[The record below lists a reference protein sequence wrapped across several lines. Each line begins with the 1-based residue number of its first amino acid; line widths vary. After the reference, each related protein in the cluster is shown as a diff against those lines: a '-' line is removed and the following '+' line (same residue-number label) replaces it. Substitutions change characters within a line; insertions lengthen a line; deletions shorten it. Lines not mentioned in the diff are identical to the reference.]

1 MCRTSPCRIR
11 QNTSMP
17 QVHRS
22 PVRNAA
28 AERNKAPI
36 LDVLRRVLPHTGTV
50 LEIASGTGQH
60 VVHFARALPELIW
73 QPSDAEPRALAWIES
88 LVDASALA
96 NVRMPLRL
104 DVHEQPWP
112 LRRVDAVVCINMIHI
127 APWTATEALFRGIDG
142 VLDAAGPLVLYGP
155 YRRDGRHTAPSND
168 AFDLDLK
175 ARNAEWGV
183 RDLGDVAAEAGK
195 YGFTLDEVVEMPANN
210 MTVVFRR
217 G

>member
-1 MCRTSPCRIR
+1 
-11 QNTSMP
+11 MP
-17 QVHRS
+17 QAHPN

-36 LDVLRRVLPHTGTV
+36 LDVLQRVLPGTGTV
-50 LEIASGTGQH
+50 LEVASGTGQH
-60 VVHFARALPELIW
+60 VVHFARALPELNW
-73 QPSDAEPRALAWIES
+73 QPSDAESRALAWIES

-112 LRRVDAVVCINMIHI
+112 LRRVVAVVCINMIHI
-127 APWTATEALFRGIDG
+127 APWTATEALFRGVDS

-168 AFDLDLK
+168 VFDANLK

-183 RDLGDVAAEAGK
+183 RDLGEVEAEAGK
-195 YGFTLDEVVEMPANN
+195 YGLALDEVVEMPANN
-210 MTVVFRR
+210 LTVVFRR